1 MSKDF
6 RSKQI
11 RTIKLIGSSSTA
23 GSIVAGRPDLSLL
36 VYGDAGSSNYD
47 GGLEGTLTS
56 KLSSLGTDVWMAV
69 SGSAN
74 NGTGGRA
81 AGGTVAFLG
90 DVVISGTLYSERMIV
105 EVDSTVPG
113 DFFVKNDTLIS
124 GSIALGPTT
133 NEAGGVTGDLL
144 IADKTPVQSYRDS
157 GTPGNS
163 GATLHGGVVT
173 FKKLFPAAGKPGAGG
188 GVVASITNGGDGAG
202 GSGPQAVSRMP
213 QDVWFHVSGAIGGR
227 HFSGDGQK
235 GTKRHRGVALFDG
248 DLHSSGNL
256 SLDGTF
262 TFAGE
267 VGNDIVLI
275 NNSPSVVNPESPSY
289 FISSNAYT
297 PITSSGRNAFM
308 ELATDQT
315 SRAARNGPHW
325 WVDLAHSG
333 TMQDYGGI
341 KFKVG
346 DQAFGGVFNGIDA
359 TTGIPKFSHRHE
371 MRLRADGNLVLQ
383 SDVNNDYSKIGSS
396 GRKRGLI
403 FSGSDVTGG
412 KNHYARISYQPYGG
426 GELQFDHLVS
436 GSFNF
441 KDGVLSASNG
451 IQFPEG
457 DATGAND
464 RLANFGQQHGVM
476 FQGSGAGRPEGGLF
490 FNSATRTNPI
500 LSGDAS
506 TLILKLNSSQV
517 ADDIEINNV
526 AGTGAAAIKLAADA
540 GGVEIDAAADIT
552 LDAGSG
558 LVSVTDGG
566 VATFLI
572 DSVSSADG
580 VVLRTQVVDKDI
592 LFGDSVGEVFR
603 VDATADSLLMK
614 DANPIQFRDTGAAV
628 HSSTAGQLD
637 IDVTG
642 KVDIVSTGTAADA
655 VKIDASTGTGGVD
668 IDAGTGGITITSG
681 GGLDIDGTT
690 IDIDGSAAVTI
701 DGTSLSL
708 DGTDTTNLTMSANTA
723 STKTMTIAA
732 TNADG
737 GNVSNIDIDAD
748 GTIDID
754 GASGINIGKAADVAI
769 DIDASTLDIDASGNV
784 TIDTTGQLSLDSAL
798 TTNLTLGANTGPDV
812 VLSISATNAGVGDG
826 NIDIDADGT
835 IDIDGAGGINIGKA
849 ADVAI
854 DIDSAAL
861 DIDAEGAVTIDATS
875 GNGISLDAGAASN
888 FSTTSGDIT
897 ISSANGRVI
906 LSGSS
911 LLDSI
916 LIDHDA
922 RFNGDVRMMG
932 SLTVEGTFTKN
943 HTVNASTKDPL
954 LLLNSGSTTSN
965 TGGGIAIA
973 SGSSVTNQALVFGR
987 DTLHADTFLVG
998 KMDVSDGTSTAL
1010 TAADPLIVRASGY
1023 DLGTRYSSTPFV
1035 TSSNPTREPGSNNAL
1050 TQAQRLTRMHVS
1062 MSNRSTNGDILMRMD
1077 GNLIVSS
1084 SNTVLKNGSKL
1095 WFNPTTNDG
1104 GPYWIGTNASDNK
1117 LELNVGAWTGG
1128 LRLKST
1134 AGTTAK
1140 IYFDDDNKYIG
1151 ESNSNALLIN
1161 SEQAINIQ
1169 ATGNV
1174 DVDGAAITVDAT
1186 STLSLDS
1193 ADTTNLTMA
1202 ADAAST
1208 KTMTISATNAD
1219 GGNVSNIDIDADGTV
1234 DVDGAGGINIGK
1246 AADVAIDIDSTTLDI
1261 DASGAVTINA
1271 GGASNLSTSAGLLT
1285 LQGKSGVKVY
1295 GGGGAASSV
1304 PISGSEVSFQAPVY
1318 FSENPAVG
1326 GPYYIAT
1333 GSGAHWLPN
1342 KRLTFV
1348 AGRTGTFRFTAAD
1361 AAGVSYN
1368 RAQVEFDS
1376 AAVFRNV
1383 SGSYFA
1389 IEAKSGLRLDA
1400 NKNVGS
1406 GGPTGGVQLS
1416 GSAFSFQGGKKIFLN
1431 EAPAS
1436 LCYIRQQGQHLEIR
1450 NTKPV
1455 RFIDAN
1461 ILEFG
1466 DEHSAV
1472 GVDATNMRVFV
1483 KANTS
1488 VGDDLF
1494 LSSSQ
1499 TGGKITLQ
1507 VSSSGAAIQLRGGG
1521 SGATAAGQSYISLG
1535 YVSGTVETKT
1545 VINKDANFILS
1556 GAVDGIHDS
1565 RVRYKAKPAQR
1576 GVALFMGDL
1585 LSSGAMH
1592 IEKNAIVSGTMVTKG
1607 NLLEFTNSTTKI
1619 EKDGSNNLKFTDA
1632 NAGGITLTS
1641 LNSKVL
1647 GADQTF
1653 LISPGGPGNNYY
1665 TSVKST
1671 GSFSFDYDPT
1681 NGSYTPR
1688 NTADIGTDVFF
1699 FVSGTVGGKA
1709 NHRNTRTVSV
1719 FGGDMH
1725 ISGTVT
1731 STNTTFGGSLNVSY
1745 DTPEGGGTP
1754 APGAGAVITVDSRPV
1769 QLRKDNNAY
1778 SSTTLLSVSG
1788 SSALHN
1794 LTITP
1799 GGAAADVKLT
1809 VTGSSGAMTFAANP
1823 GGGGQRDI
1831 FSITGGSGNIQI
1843 AAHASEGKLAFAQES
1858 ATYIRLDNSSTP
1870 KNLQIYN
1877 TTSTGKITLKT
1888 GASAG
1893 APGNVE
1899 IQGHILPTVDNSYN
1913 LGSATQRFANLYTGD
1928 LHLRNERGDWTIYE
1942 EPDMLVVVN
1951 NLTGKKYK
1959 MNLTPLEDKE

>member
-11 RTIKLIGSSSTA
+11 RTIKLIGSSSAA
-23 GSIVAGRPDLSLL
+23 GSIVAGRPNLSLL

-47 GGLEGTLTS
+47 GGLESTLSS
-56 KLSSLGTDVWMAV
+56 KLLSLGPDVWMAV

-81 AGGTVAFLG
+81 DGGTVAFLG

-124 GSIALGPTT
+124 GSLAIGPTLS
-133 NEAGGVTGDLL
+133 EIPDGGSASVSGDLL
-144 IADKTPVQSYRDS
+144 IADLTPVQSYRD
-157 GTPGNS
+157 
-163 GATLHGGVVT
+163 GGGLSLDGEVVT
-173 FKKLFPAAGKPGAGG
+173 FKKLFPVAGKPGQAGG
-188 GVVASITNGGDGAG
+188 AVASISNGGDGNASDG
-202 GSGPQAVSRMP
+202 AQAVGRMP

-227 HFSGDGQK
+227 GFSGTGQH
-235 GTKRHRGVALFDG
+235 GLKRHRGVALFDG
-248 DLHSSGNL
+248 DLHTSGNL
-256 SLDGTF
+256 STDGTLS
-262 TFAGE
+262 FAGF
-267 VGNDIVLI
+267 VSNDIILF
-275 NNSPSVVNPESPSY
+275 NNTKTLVNPEAPSL
-289 FISSNAYT
+289 FISSSAYT
-297 PITSSGRNAFM
+297 PVTASNNSAFM
-308 ELATDQT
+308 ELATQQYGHLNDDGVT
-315 SRAARNGPHW
+315 WPFRANHGTHW

-333 TMQDYGGI
+333 TNQDFGGI
-341 KFKVG
+341 RFKVNDKG
-346 DQAFGGVFNGIDA
+346 FAGSPGAGGGVVQEY
-359 TTGIPKFSHRHE
+359 SHRHE
-371 MRLRADGNLVLQ
+371 HRFTADGNFIMQ
-383 SDVNNDYSKIGSS
+383 SDLNNKTS
-396 GRKRGLI
+396 GGTRALI
-403 FSGSDVTGG
+403 FSGTDVMGRGNSAQIQYSAKNTVLTLKHATTGTFVFTGG
-412 KNHYARISYQPYGG
+412 
-426 GELQFDHLVS
+426 V
-436 GSFNF
+436 
-441 KDGVLSASNG
+441 VTASNG
-451 IQFPEG
+451 LRFNEG
-457 DATGAND
+457 DATGTND
-464 RLANFGQQHGVM
+464 RAASFGQQHGVM
-476 FQGSGAGRPEGGLF
+476 FQGSGAGRPQGGLF
-490 FNSATRTNPI
+490 FNSSTRTNPI
-500 LSGDAS
+500 LGGQAS
-506 TLILKLNSSQV
+506 ALILKLKSTQV
-517 ADDIEINNV
+517 ADDIEVNNLS
-526 AGTGAAAIKLAADA
+526 GTSADAIKLSADA
-540 GGVEIDAAADIT
+540 GGIK
-552 LDAGSG
+552 LDANSDIILDSG
-558 LVSVTDGG
+558 TG
-566 VATFLI
+566 
-572 DSVSSADG
+572 
-580 VVLRTQVVDKDI
+580 I
-592 LFGDSVGEVFR
+592 LNIKE
-603 VDATADSLLMK
+603 DATEKLRIDISGTGIPTIQPVEAGGDLIFKTTANGATWDEMMRLDQSGGSLLMA
-614 DANPIQFRDTGAAV
+614 DANKVELRDTNVAL
-628 HSSTAGQLD
+628 HSSTSGQLD

-655 VKIDASTGTGGVD
+655 VKIDASTGTGGID

-708 DGTDTTNLTMSANTA
+708 DGTDTTNLTMTANA
-723 STKTMTIAA
+723 AATKTMTIAA

-737 GNVSNIDIDAD
+737 GNVSNIDVDAD

-754 GASGINIGKAADVAI
+754 GAAGINIGKAADVAI
-769 DIDASTLDIDASGNV
+769 DIDSSTLDIDASGNV
-784 TIDTTGQLSLDSAL
+784 TIDTTGQLSLDSAS
-798 TTNLTLGANTGPDV
+798 TTNLTLGANAGTDV
-812 VLSISATNAGVGDG
+812 VLSIGASNAGGG
-826 NIDIDADGT
+826 TGQIDIDADGT
-835 IDIDGAGGINIGKA
+835 VDIDGAGGINIGKA

-861 DIDAEGAVTIDATS
+861 DIDTSGAVTIDATS
-875 GNGISLDAGAASN
+875 GNGISLDATAASN

-897 ISSANGRVI
+897 ISSAGGRVI

-922 RFNGDVRMMG
+922 RFNGDVRMM
-932 SLTVEGTFTKN
+932 SNLTVEGTFTRN
-943 HTVNASTKDPL
+943 HTVNSSTKDPL

-998 KMDVSDGTSTAL
+998 KMDVSDGTSIAL

-1023 DLGTRYSSTPFV
+1023 DLGTRYNSTPFV
-1035 TSSNPTREPGSNNAL
+1035 TSSNPTRNGAGTPIVGVP
-1050 TQAQRLTRMHVS
+1050 TIMHVS
-1062 MSNRSTNGDILMRMD
+1062 MSNRSVNGDILMRMD
-1077 GNLIVSS
+1077 GNLIISS
-1084 SNTVLKNGSKL
+1084 SNTVLKNASKL

-1104 GPYWIGTNASDNK
+1104 GPYWIGTNSTDNK

-1134 AGTTAK
+1134 AGTTSK

-1151 ESNSNALLIN
+1151 ESASNALIVN
-1161 SEQAINIQ
+1161 SEEAINIQ
-1169 ATGNV
+1169 ATGNL
-1174 DVDGAAITVDAT
+1174 DVDGAIITVDAS
-1186 STLSLDS
+1186 STLSIDS
-1193 ADTTNLTMA
+1193 ADTTNFTMTANVA
-1202 ADAAST
+1202 AT
-1208 KTMTISATNAD
+1208 KTMTISATN
-1219 GGNVSNIDIDADGTV
+1219 GIGVSNIDIDADGTV
-1234 DVDGAGGINIGK
+1234 DIDGAGGINIGK
-1246 AADVAIDIDSTTLDI
+1246 AADTAIDIDSTTLDI

-1271 GGASNLSTSAGLLT
+1271 AGASNLSTSAGLLT

-1304 PISGSEVSFQAPVY
+1304 PISGSAVSFQAPVY
-1318 FSENPAVG
+1318 FSENPAIG

-1333 GSGAHWLPN
+1333 GSASY
-1342 KRLTFV
+1342 KKLTLT

-1361 AAGVSYN
+1361 AAGIGYN
-1368 RAQVEFDS
+1368 RAQVEFDND
-1376 AAVFRNV
+1376 AVIRNV

-1389 IEAKSGLRLDA
+1389 VEARSGLRLDA
-1400 NKNVGS
+1400 NKNNTNPSFGL
-1406 GGPTGGVQLS
+1406 QLS
-1416 GSAFSFQGGKKIFLN
+1416 GNVVSFQQGREIYLN
-1431 EAPAS
+1431 EAKGKQS
-1436 LCYIRQQGQHLEIR
+1436 KILHDGSILRIS
-1450 NTKPV
+1450 NKNPV
-1455 RFIDAN
+1455 RLLDAN
-1461 ILEFG
+1461 RIEFG
-1466 DEHSAV
+1466 DTFSTI
-1472 GVDATNMRVFV
+1472 GVDPVNMRFNIN
-1483 KANTS
+1483 ASSAQART
-1488 VGDDLF
+1488 GDMF
-1494 LSSSQ
+1494 LSSSN
-1499 TGGKITLQ
+1499 TDGKITLQ

-1521 SGATAAGQSYISLG
+1521 PGAAGFGQSYISLG

-1556 GAVDGIHDS
+1556 GAVDGIHNS
-1565 RVRYKAKPAQR
+1565 RVRYKANPAQR

-1592 IEKNAIVSGTMVTKG
+1592 IEKNAIVSGTLVTKG
-1607 NLLEFTNSTTKI
+1607 NLLEFTNGTTKI

-1653 LISPGGPGNNYY
+1653 LISPGGPGNAYY
-1665 TSVKST
+1665 TSVRST

-1681 NGSYTPR
+1681 NATYSPR

-1699 FVSGTVGGKA
+1699 FVSGTVGGKT

-1745 DTPEGGGTP
+1745 DTPEGGGVST
-1754 APGAGAVITVDSRPV
+1754 PGAGAVITVDSRPV

-1794 LTITP
+1794 LTVTP
-1799 GGAAADVKLT
+1799 GASAADVKLS

-1870 KNLQIYN
+1870 KDLQIYN
-1877 TTSTGKITLKT
+1877 TTSVGKITLKT

-1899 IQGHILPTVDNSYN
+1899 IQGHILPTVDNSYD
-1913 LGSATQRFANLYTGD
+1913 LGSPTQRFANLYTGD
-1928 LHLRNERGDWTIYE
+1928 LHLRNERGNWTIYE

>member
-23 GSIVAGRPDLSLL
+23 GSIVAGRPNLSLL

-47 GGLEGTLTS
+47 GGLETTLTS
-56 KLSSLGTDVWMAV
+56 KLLSLGPDVWMAI

-74 NGTGGRA
+74 NTGIGSRH

-90 DVVISGTLYSERMIV
+90 DVVVSGTLYAERQVV

-113 DFFVKNDTLIS
+113 DFFVKNDVLIS
-124 GSIALGPTT
+124 GSVAIGPTT
-133 NEAGGVTGDLL
+133 SEIPAGGAASASGDLL
-144 IADKTPVQSYRDS
+144 IGDKVPQQSYRD
-157 GTPGNS
+157 
-163 GATLHGGVVT
+163 GGGLVLDGEVVT
-173 FKKLFPAAGKPGAGG
+173 FKKLINHGAAGTNGAG
-188 GVVASITNGGDGAG
+188 VSVIANGGDGGVTDGA
-202 GSGPQAVSRMP
+202 QAVGRMP
-213 QDVWFHVSGAIGGR
+213 QDVWFHVSGAVGGR
-227 HFSGDGQK
+227 HFGGSGQIGP
-235 GTKRHRGVALFDG
+235 KRHRGVALFDG
-248 DLHSSGNL
+248 DLHTSGNL
-256 SLDGTF
+256 STDGQLS
-262 TFAGE
+262 FAGF
-267 VGNDIVLI
+267 VNNDIILF
-275 NNSPSVVNPESPSY
+275 NNSPTVVNPESPSL
-289 FISSNAYT
+289 FISSSAYT
-297 PITSSGRNAFM
+297 PVTASNNSAFM
-308 ELATDQT
+308 ELATDQIGHT
-315 SRAARNGPHW
+315 AFRAAKGVHW

-333 TMQDYGGI
+333 TNQTYGGI
-341 KFKVG
+341 KFKVNDKG
-346 DQAFGGVFNGIDA
+346 FAGSSGAG
-359 TTGIPKFSHRHE
+359 TTTEIGYSHRHE
-371 MRLRADGNLVLQ
+371 HRFTADGNFIMQ
-383 SDVNNDYSKIGSS
+383 SDLNNKTS
-396 GRKRGLI
+396 GGTRALI
-403 FSGSDVTGG
+403 FSGTDVYGRGNNSQIQYSGKNSVLTLKHATTGTFVFTGG
-412 KNHYARISYQPYGG
+412 
-426 GELQFDHLVS
+426 V
-436 GSFNF
+436 
-441 KDGVLSASNG
+441 VTASNG
-451 IQFPEG
+451 LQLNES

-464 RLANFGQQHGVM
+464 RAASFGQQHGLM
-476 FQGSGAGRPEGGLF
+476 FQGSGAGRPEAALF

-500 LSGDAS
+500 LAGPAS
-506 TLILKLNSSQV
+506 TLMLKMDSSQV
-517 ADDIEINNV
+517 ADRIEIENT
-526 AGTGAAAIKLAADA
+526 AGTDARAITLTATAGGIEAKASGKIQLDSDA
-540 GGVEIDAAADIT
+540 GTVFIADDSTQT
-552 LDAGSG
+552 L
-558 LVSVTDGG
+558 
-566 VATFLI
+566 LI
-572 DSVSSADG
+572 DSVASGDG
-580 VVLRTQVVDKDI
+580 VTINTVQATKDI
-592 LFGDSVGEVFR
+592 IFSDSAAEVFR
-603 VDATADSLLMK
+603 LDASADSLLLAG
-614 DANPIQFRDTGAAV
+614 ANPVQFRGTTTTI
-628 HSSTAGQLD
+628 HSSTSGQLD
-637 IDVTG
+637 IDAGTKLDLTG
-642 KVDIVSTGTAADA
+642 GGNTTDA
-655 VKIDASTGTGGVD
+655 VKISSSHADGGVD
-668 IDAGTGGITITSG
+668 IDAGTAGAAITSTG
-681 GGLDIDGTT
+681 IIDIDGTT
-690 IDIDGSAAVTI
+690 VDIDASSGVDIDATGAVTI
-701 DGTSLSL
+701 DSTDNSNFTLTANHVDDKTVSIRATNAGAGSGKVDLFA
-708 DGTDTTNLTMSANTA
+708 DGTVDIDGANGVNIGVTNPGPTVINAGTIDVDASGTLTIDSTDNTNLTMAANVA
-723 STKTMTIAA
+723 ATKTLTISA

-737 GNVSNIDIDAD
+737 SNVSNIDVDAD
-748 GTIDID
+748 GTVDID
-754 GASGINIGKAADVAI
+754 GAS
-769 DIDASTLDIDASGNV
+769 
-784 TIDTTGQLSLDSAL
+784 
-798 TTNLTLGANTGPDV
+798 
-812 VLSISATNAGVGDG
+812 
-826 NIDIDADGT
+826 
-835 IDIDGAGGINIGKA
+835 GINIGKA

-861 DIDAEGAVTIDATS
+861 DIDASGAVTIDVT
-875 GNGISLDAGAASN
+875 GNGISLDAQAASN

-954 LLLNSGSTTSN
+954 LLLNSGSTISN

-1035 TSSNPTREPGSNNAL
+1035 TSSNPTRDGDGSAF

-1219 GGNVSNIDIDADGTV
+1219 VGNVSNIDIDADGTV
-1234 DVDGAGGINIGK
+1234 DIDGAGGINIGK

-1304 PISGSEVSFQAPVY
+1304 PISGSKVSFQAPVY
-1318 FSENPAVG
+1318 FSEDPAIG

-1333 GSGAHWLPN
+1333 GSASY
-1342 KRLTFV
+1342 KKLTFT

-1361 AAGVSYN
+1361 AAGVGYN
-1368 RAQVEFDS
+1368 RAQVEFDRD
-1376 AAVFRNV
+1376 AVLRNV

-1389 IEAKSGLRLDA
+1389 IEAKNGLRIDA

-1406 GGPTGGVQLS
+1406 GGPSAGMQIS
-1416 GSAFSFQGGKKIFLN
+1416 GSVFSFQNAKKIYLN
-1431 EAPAS
+1431 EANGAQSYIQHDGS
-1436 LCYIRQQGQHLEIR
+1436 LLKIR
-1450 NTKPV
+1450 NTKPI
-1455 RFIDAN
+1455 RFMDLN

-1466 DEHSAV
+1466 DEHTALGIDGS
-1472 GVDATNMRVFV
+1472 NMRVFY
-1483 KANTS
+1483 KANAPSAKT
-1488 VGDDLF
+1488 GDML
-1494 LSSSQ
+1494 LSSSN
-1499 TGGKITLQ
+1499 TDGKITLQ

-1521 SGATAAGQSYISLG
+1521 AFAGQSFIGAG
-1535 YVSGTVETKT
+1535 YVSGTIETKVST
-1545 VINKDANFILS
+1545 NQDANFILS
-1556 GAVDGIHDS
+1556 GAIDGIHDS
-1565 RVRYKAKPAQR
+1565 RVRYKSKVSQGGYQK

-1585 LSSGAMH
+1585 LTSGAIH
-1592 IEKNAIVSGTMVTKG
+1592 SEKNMIVSGTIATKG
-1607 NLLEFTNSTTKI
+1607 NLIEFTNGTTRI

-1632 NAGGITLTS
+1632 VAGGITLTD

-1653 LISPGGPGNNYY
+1653 FIAPGGAGNNYY
-1665 TSVKST
+1665 TSVRTT

-1681 NGSYTPR
+1681 NGTYTPR
-1688 NTADIGTDVFF
+1688 HTSDIGTDCYF

-1709 NHRNTRTVSV
+1709 NHRNTRTVAV

-1731 STNTTFGGSLNVSY
+1731 STNTTFGGSLNTSY
-1745 DTPEGGGTP
+1745 DTPEGGG
-1754 APGAGAVITVDSRPV
+1754 ALSPGAGAIVTVDSRPV
-1769 QLRKDNNAY
+1769 QLKRANTQYA
-1778 SSTTLLSVSG
+1778 SETLLAVSG
-1788 SSALHN
+1788 SATLHN
-1794 LTITP
+1794 LKV
-1799 GGAAADVKLT
+1799 GEGDAAPDVKLS
-1809 VTGSSGAMTFAANP
+1809 VTGSSGAMEFSANP
-1823 GGGGQRDI
+1823 GGTGQRDI
-1831 FSITGGSGNIQI
+1831 FGITGGSGNIQI
-1843 AAHASEGKLAFAQES
+1843 YAHATEGKLAFAQES
-1858 ATYIRLDNSSTP
+1858 STYIRLDNSASP
-1870 KNLQIYN
+1870 KDLQIYN